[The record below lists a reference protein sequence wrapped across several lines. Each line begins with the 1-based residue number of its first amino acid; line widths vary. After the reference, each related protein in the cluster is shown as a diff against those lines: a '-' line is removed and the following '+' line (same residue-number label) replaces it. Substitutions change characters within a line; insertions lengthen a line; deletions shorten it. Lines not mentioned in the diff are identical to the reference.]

1 MNLHV
6 PDKGTSDFKSDA
18 LAVRLTLRILKVL
31 KVKERIFP
39 PLAEHISR
47 ITDI

>member
-1 MNLHV
+1 
-6 PDKGTSDFKSDA
+6 
-18 LAVRLTLRILKVL
+18 LKVL